1 MHRLRSGLGLSLV
14 VAVLLGT
21 LPLRAVE
28 SLLLTQAHLL
38 PVDPAQPAAFVGYLL
53 VDRSGKI
60 AAMGPGDPPP
70 GLKADRVMDVGGR
83 FVAPGFLSAHSHIY
97 MSPLRGLGHDQTL
110 YGWFRAWDR
119 LLRHSTAE
127 DVYWFTLHGSLDFLR
142 NGITT
147 AYDFTYGG
155 VVGPPAIGAGET
167 VVGPRLKDGP
177 FEENQLRAK
186 VDAGLR
192 FVNSVSLPPFGTR
205 AEIKARFARLLDHA
219 KERWGTNPL
228 YLKMAIS
235 GAVQFQPTRETA
247 LLEAEV
253 MREYGVLNQAHFL
266 ESPERV
272 AEQQVKF
279 SWYQESGALGP
290 NFIFGHFIQT
300 TPEIVRIAAAA
311 GASMS
316 WQPTS
321 NSRLASG
328 VADIVAY
335 RKAGMK
341 VAVGLDDQSCT
352 DISDPFQ
359 NLRIGMA
366 LIRTH
371 YKSAASLSVTE
382 MLHLHTLG
390 SAEVLG
396 IADQVGSLT
405 VGKWADFL
413 IVDPRL
419 PDTGPLHDPVA
430 TYVLACGLR
439 NLQQV
444 YVGGVKVADGL
455 AMTTADERTVRREV
469 DARIAHLERIAR
481 AEEKRTAAS
490 GQPHP
495 FAAPRRNGAKVEPG
509 Q

>member
-1 MHRLRSGLGLSLV
+1 MLFASRGF
-14 VAVLLGT
+14 A
-21 LPLRAVE
+21 AE
-28 SLLLTQAHLL
+28 SLLVTNAHLI
-38 PVDPAQPAAFVGYLL
+38 PVDPAQPASYLGYML
-53 VDRSGKI
+53 VDRGGRI
-60 AAMGPGDPPP
+60 AAIGAGEAPAT
-70 GLKADRVMDVGGR
+70 LKADRVMDAGGR

-119 LLRHSTAE
+119 LLRHSTAD

-167 VVGPRLKDGP
+167 VAGPRLKEGP
-177 FEENQLRAK
+177 FEENQLKAK
-186 VDAGLR
+186 ADAGLR

-205 AEIKARFARLLDHA
+205 AEIKARFGRLVAHA
-219 KERWGTNPL
+219 NERWGKNPL

-253 MREYGVLNQAHFL
+253 MKEYGVLNQAHFL

-279 SWYQESGALGP
+279 NWYLESGALGP

-300 TPEIVRIAAAA
+300 TPEIVKIAAAA

-371 YKSAASLSVTE
+371 YKSAAALSVTE
-382 MLHLHTLG
+382 MLRLHTLG

-396 IADQVGSLT
+396 IADQVGTLT

-413 IVDPRL
+413 VVDPRL

-455 AMTTADERTVRREV
+455 TMTTADERTVRREV
-469 DARIAHLERIAR
+469 DTRIAKLEAIAR
-481 AEEKRTAAS
+481 EEERKTAGS
-490 GQPHP
+490 GRPHP
-495 FAAPRRNGAKVEPG
+495 FAPARLVPLPATPATPTAGAG